1 MEVAPYGDLAEHVI
15 SSGIPETCCKKIA
28 DQLSS
33 ALGFMHQK
41 SLVHRDLK
49 LENILIF
56 ALDFS
61 RIKLCD
67 FGGTTKENSL
77 VHRNTNTWVCNIVEK
92 KQ

>member
-1 MEVAPYGDLAEHVI
+1 MEYAPYGDLSHHVGA
-15 SSGIPETCCKKIA
+15 SGIPESCCKKIA

-67 FGGTTKENSL
+67 FGATTREGLL
-77 VHRNTNTWVCNIVEK
+77 VYRNNNTWVSIFFFC
-92 KQ
+92 